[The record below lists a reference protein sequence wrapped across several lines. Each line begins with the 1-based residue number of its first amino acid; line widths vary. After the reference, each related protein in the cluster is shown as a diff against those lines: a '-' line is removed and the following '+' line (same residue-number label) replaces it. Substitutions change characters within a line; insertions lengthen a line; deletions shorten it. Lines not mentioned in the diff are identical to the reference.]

1 MALYQ
6 YKAMTGSG
14 AMVKGTLDAA
24 SKDAVIRQL
33 RSQGL
38 FPLDALE
45 RGTGDLAT
53 RLRAALR
60 IGGKPSLRALA
71 MVTQELST
79 LLRAGLEL
87 DRALGILVS
96 LSDIG
101 TLKAPFEAVRNRVR
115 DGASFADALAADP
128 FFPKFYV
135 SMVRAGEHGGSLDN
149 TLQRLTDYLT
159 RTMAIRES
167 ITSALVYPAIL
178 VVTMC
183 ISIGV
188 ILIFVLPEFEPLF
201 ADAGK
206 ALPVP
211 TQIVMSIGD
220 FVRFYGWIVLLAMA
234 AGIFAL
240 REALKKP
247 ENRLKWDGLMLRLP
261 VLGDLFRAVEVER
274 LMRTFGTLLSNGVP
288 VPTALI
294 LSKDVL
300 NNTVLAGAVKDAA
313 VSLREG
319 ERLAQRLGRA
329 KVFPAITLDLIQIG
343 EESGKLDEM
352 LLRQA
357 DLDELRIK
365 HRVDR
370 ALALLVPAL
379 TIVLGLV
386 VAGLI
391 ASMLAAILSVND
403 LALQ

>member
-1 MALYQ
+1 MAQYQ

-14 AMVKGTLDAA
+14 AVVKGVLDAT
-24 SKDAVIRQL
+24 SKEAVIGQL

-45 RGTGDLAT
+45 QGAGGLLSK
-53 RLRAALR
+53 LRNIR
-60 IGGKPSLRALA
+60 IGGKPSLKSLA

-87 DRALGILVS
+87 DRALGILVG

-101 TLKAPFEAVRNRVR
+101 NLKAPFEAVRNRVR
-115 DGASFADALAADP
+115 DGASFADALSADP

-135 SMVRAGEHGGSLDN
+135 SMVRAGEHGGALDG

-159 RTMAIRES
+159 RTLAIRET

-178 VVTMC
+178 LVTAGM
-183 ISIGV
+183 SIVV
-188 ILIFVLPEFEPLF
+188 ILVFVLPEFEPLF

-206 ALPVP
+206 SLPVS
-211 TQIVMSIGD
+211 TQIVMAAGD
-220 FVRFYGWIVLLAMA
+220 FVRDYGWLFLILLV
-234 AGIFAL
+234 AGFFGF
-240 REALKKP
+240 REAIKKP
-247 ENRLKWDGLMLRLP
+247 EYRLKWDALVLRIP
-261 VLGDLFRAVEVER
+261 VLGDLFRAIEVER

-288 VPTALI
+288 VPAALN

-300 NNTVLAGAVKDAA
+300 SNTVLAAAVKDAA
-313 VSLREG
+313 ASLREG
-319 ERLAQRLGRA
+319 ERLAQRLGRS

-370 ALALLVPAL
+370 ALALLVPCL
-379 TIVLGLV
+379 TIGLGAI

-391 ASMLAAILSVND
+391 SSMLVAILSIND

>member
-1 MALYQ
+1 MTMYQ

-14 AMVKGTLDAA
+14 AVVKGVLDAA

-45 RGTGDLAT
+45 RQSDGLMS
-53 RLRAALR
+53 RLRAVVR
-60 IGGKPSLRALA
+60 VGGKPSLKALA
-71 MVTQELST
+71 MATQELST

-101 TLKAPFEAVRNRVR
+101 VLKAPFEAARNRVR
-115 DGASFADALAADP
+115 DGASFADALSTDP
-128 FFPKFYV
+128 AFPKFYV
-135 SMVRAGEHGGSLDN
+135 SMVRAGEHGGSLDV

-159 RTMAIRES
+159 RTLAIRET
-167 ITSALVYPAIL
+167 IVSALVYPAIL
-178 VVTMC
+178 LFTAGM
-183 ISIGV
+183 SIVV
-188 ILIFVLPEFEPLF
+188 ILVFVLPEFEPLF
-201 ADAGK
+201 ASAGK
-206 ALPVP
+206 SLPASTQVVMAL
-211 TQIVMSIGD
+211 GD
-220 FVRFYGWIVLLAMA
+220 FVRDWGWLLLIVLV
-234 AGIFAL
+234 AGLFAF

-247 ENRLKWDGLMLRLP
+247 DFRLKWDSLVLRVP
-261 VLGDLFRAVEVER
+261 VLGDLFRAIEIER

-288 VPTALI
+288 VPTALN

-300 NNTVLAGAVKDAA
+300 ANTVLSGAVRDTAA
-313 VSLREG
+313 SLREG
-319 ERLAQRLGRA
+319 ERLAQRLGRS

-357 DLDELRIK
+357 DLDEIRIK

-370 ALALLVPAL
+370 ALALLVPCL
-379 TIVLGLV
+379 TIFLGLV

-391 ASMLAAILSVND
+391 SSMLVAILSIND